1 MKTPKPVPRISGAD
15 LQRLQSHLRRTLGC
29 MTLALDAPTTRNGS
43 VQLRIGQEVVGT
55 VDQVDDEGERS
66 WAVTLVV
73 LEDDLGA

>member
-1 MKTPKPVPRISGAD
+1 MKKPPSPASISPAD

-29 MTLALDAPTTRNGS
+29 MTLALEASPTRNGP
-43 VQLRIGQEVVGT
+43 VQLRVGREVVGT

-73 LEDDLGA
+73 LEEDLSA